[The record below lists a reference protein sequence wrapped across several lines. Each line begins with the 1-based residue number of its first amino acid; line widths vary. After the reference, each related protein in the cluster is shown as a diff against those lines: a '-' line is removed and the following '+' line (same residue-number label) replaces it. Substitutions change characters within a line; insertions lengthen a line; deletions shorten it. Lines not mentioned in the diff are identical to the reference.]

1 MAPRSRLYSA
11 VRTASLAVVAAS
23 VAAVA
28 RRWLDRDA
36 ARDTAADDG
45 PDSGPEST
53 PTPTTAPSS
62 PSPSTAVD
70 AVIVEE
76 KLHAYREIM
85 GSIVALNREAVTL
98 DPERFRHE
106 ADAIAM
112 DQNRESTL
120 EERYLDV
127 NQTYESYLYVID
139 EAVREAA
146 SDYVGYLAT
155 YQDDGAHAGAL
166 LYRAGEVYEAMRAD
180 LGLESLFD
188 EESATPPDVG
198 SDASI
203 MPDPDADVPEVE
215 DFTETL
221 GSVEDLDFFNAG
233 KRERDEA
240 NGADGDAA
248 DDAEGATGDADAE
261 ADPSEDADAGA
272 DSPGGADGDAD
283 ADAADDAESATDDR
297 PRS

>member
-1 MAPRSRLYSA
+1 MAPRSRLSSA
-11 VRTASLAVVAAS
+11 LTTASLAVVAAS

-36 ARDTAADDG
+36 ARDAPGDGGTESGTTPPTDAAVDR
-45 PDSGPEST
+45 
-53 PTPTTAPSS
+53 
-62 PSPSTAVD
+62 VD

-76 KLHAYREIM
+76 KLRAYREIM
-85 GSIVALNREAVTL
+85 REVVALNREAVTL

-106 ADAIAM
+106 ADAIAF
-112 DQNRESTL
+112 DQDRESAL
-120 EERYLDV
+120 KEHYLDV

-188 EESATPPDVG
+188 EESATPPDVDSG
-198 SDASI
+198 GSI

-233 KRERDEA
+233 KRRGAEAAESDET
-240 NGADGDAA
+240 DDA
-248 DDAEGATGDADAE
+248 DDADDADDTGTGSSGDAGAE
-261 ADPSEDADAGA
+261 TDADAG
-272 DSPGGADGDAD
+272 DAGTGSG
-283 ADAADDAESATDDR
+283 DDAGSATDE
-297 PRS
+297 RSRS

>member
-1 MAPRSRLYSA
+1 MAPRSRLSSA
-11 VRTASLAVVAAS
+11 LTTASLAVVAAS

-36 ARDTAADDG
+36 ARDAPGDGGTESGTTPPTDAAVDR
-45 PDSGPEST
+45 
-53 PTPTTAPSS
+53 
-62 PSPSTAVD
+62 VD

-76 KLHAYREIM
+76 KLRAYREIM
-85 GSIVALNREAVTL
+85 REVVALNREAVTL

-188 EESATPPDVG
+188 EESATPPDVDSG
-198 SDASI
+198 GSI

>member
-1 MAPRSRLYSA
+1 MAPPSRLYSA

-23 VAAVA
+23 VATVA

-36 ARDTAADDG
+36 ARETPGGGG
-45 PDSGPEST
+45 PDRGPGAGAS
-53 PTPTTAPSS
+53 A
-62 PSPSTAVD
+62 SPSTAVD

-76 KLHAYREIM
+76 KLRAYREIM

-106 ADAIAM
+106 ADAISM
-112 DQNRESTL
+112 DQNLGSEL

-155 YQDDGAHAGAL
+155 YHDEGAHAGAL
-166 LYRAGEVYEAMRAD
+166 LYRAGDVYEAMRAD

-188 EESATPPDVG
+188 EESATPPNVDTG
-198 SDASI
+198 GSI
-203 MPDPDADVPEVE
+203 MPDPDADMPEVE

-233 KRERDEA
+233 ER
-240 NGADGDAA
+240 GGGDAA
-248 DDAEGATGDADAE
+248 EDEDQEDASVEDEAVDGDGNGDEDEDRDDDADD
-261 ADPSEDADAGA
+261 DAGT
-272 DSPGGADGDAD
+272 
-283 ADAADDAESATDDR
+283 ATDDR
-297 PRS
+297 RGS